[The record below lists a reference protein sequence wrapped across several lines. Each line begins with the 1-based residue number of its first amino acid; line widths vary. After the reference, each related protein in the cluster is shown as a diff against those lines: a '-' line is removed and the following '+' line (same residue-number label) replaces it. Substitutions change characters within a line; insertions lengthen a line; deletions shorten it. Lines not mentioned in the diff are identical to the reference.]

1 MDATPPP
8 EFANQLA
15 DHEKR
20 ITQLEHAVN
29 NLSCELQALRA
40 HMDARF
46 EQLEAKIE
54 TLRIELRAEFQ
65 AQIHEAI
72 EKLNAQLTARM
83 DAQYHMVVG
92 LQVVVLL
99 ALVALIAG

>member
-20 ITQLEHAVN
+20 ITQLENAVN

-54 TLRIELRAEFQ
+54 TLRVDLRAEFQ
-65 AQIHEAI
+65 AQIHEAV
-72 EKLNAQLTARM
+72 EKLNARM
-83 DAQYHMVVG
+83 DAQYHMMVA

-99 ALVALIAG
+99 ALVALIAA